1 MAAKKKIEIVL
12 DVDGKPIDVVIDKT
26 LNLQQQAKALTAELR
41 RTSDPEAFKILS
53 NRLGDVN
60 DGLAITNAK
69 SKDLF
74 TSLSMLPGP
83 VGDFFSQLS
92 GSVDLLKTFSSFSL
106 KDLSFQLGET
116 AADIADIGKNLVST
130 TAAQV
135 ENAAATEAQVVAVEE
150 LAVAEATATVST
162 EAHVAATEAE
172 VVATEAAEVATIGL
186 GTALKAIGI
195 GLLIA
200 GIAALVAYW
209 DKLVDAITGATD
221 VTRAYDDAQKQVTKD
236 VSDFNVKL
244 FEVNAS
250 IDAAKK
256 GTMSKTDALKD
267 YNDKLGKTIGY
278 AGSLEQAEALMASNT
293 STVIESIKLR
303 AQAQIFY
310 AKSAEASAK
319 MISGEGLEP
328 DFWDQALNYIKTGG
342 NFALL
347 GSANIETYSE
357 NIAKNLKTS
366 KDFAAEGDKLIN
378 QAIENDLKLK
388 KGLAKPPEVKGAET
402 KTKTVK
408 DDNQRLLDLAKKYE
422 ADLISIQTKGDRER
436 QVQDIKNAADAEK
449 REVGKL
455 EGITKENEKVRSK
468 LLIDIETAAEGKLT
482 KLREGWADEDLK
494 QRETYLKKISDLQ
507 IKANEDNYAL
517 QTEALNKQ
525 LVLDIA
531 AWNKEVEE
539 FNKKNEKIQISE
551 EQQKAYI
558 IALRKSTQDQIQ
570 KITDEGIIKSIQKN
584 AQVGNFTLQN
594 VLDVATQ
601 FQGDLINQ
609 ISNLPKDFF
618 GVFFGSTKKQMQ
630 NLFAETTRMEVYY
643 YDERGKRIE
652 KVLDSEIKFAEEA
665 YRKKEKQIKKEV
677 ADAEERNQIVTINR
691 KTGVKSEWLSDEKL
705 AEFKI
710 LKQKE
715 LLDAYIEYANK
726 KMAYDKLM
734 QDSEYAVTDAVVQ
747 NFEKTSALI
756 NALSQIKDAQWTA
769 DAQRFDDQLALYEED
784 SDEYK
789 KILKEKRAA
798 EEEYL
803 KQVKKMQIA
812 AALVDAGVSIA
823 RVIIDTQRAIIAF
836 SASVAPLGPAGVPL
850 AAAYAIQSK
859 IGAALAIATIT
870 ASGIAKIKNINSQQA
885 STDTGDSA
893 GGTNM
898 GRGYAE
904 GGYIEGPRHAG
915 GGVMINAE
923 GGEAVMTRGAVTM
936 FGPMLSAMN
945 QMGGGTSFTKGAVG
959 MARPDN
965 PEVKNVPLQN
975 STQIIK
981 TYVVESELTS
991 AQQRQARLKDLST
1004 L

>member
-1 MAAKKKIEIVL
+1 MAAKKKIEIVY
-12 DVDGKPIDVVIDKT
+12 DVDGKPIDVAIDKT
-26 LNLQQQAKALTAELR
+26 LNLKQQVRELTKEINKTKEGTKEFELLSAAMNDAKDNVDR
-41 RTSDPEAFKILS
+41 
-53 NRLGDVN
+53 V
-60 DGLAITNAK
+60 NAK
-69 SKDLF
+69 SREFFSTL
-74 TSLSMLPGP
+74 SLLPGP
-83 VGDFFSQLS
+83 IGDLAGKLDGAIS
-92 GSVDLLKTFSSFSL
+92 LLKTFSGFSL
-106 KDLSFQLGET
+106 KDIGTQLKGLGK
-116 AADIADIGKNLVST
+116 DIGEVIKNLLGLTV
-130 TAAQV
+130 AQ
-135 ENAAATEAQVVAVEE
+135 ETEA
-150 LAVAEATATVST
+150 
-162 EAHVAATEAE
+162 VAATEAAVANAANTAALE
-172 VVATEAAEVATIGL
+172 AETVATEQAAVATESFGNKLKALGRIGILAIIAAATYAIYKLVDAYNSLTAAQQAENEVAKKAAEMGAENITLLERIDTTIKKGNATQIEKNELVNKYNEKL
-186 GTALKAIGI
+186 GDTFGKVKDWKELE
-195 GLLIA
+195 
-200 GIAALVAYW
+200 
-209 DKLVDAITGATD
+209 DKLVDNLPRYVAYLQAKAKADAAYALVVEANKKIIEAELTD
-221 VTRAYDDAQKQVTKD
+221 PASLAGAYDVWSRGGILGFFYEGKQGTGEAIQKETIAKLNKGKSLLQGIAATAQTE
-236 VSDFNVKL
+236 L
-244 FEVNAS
+244 
-250 IDAAKK
+250 
-256 GTMSKTDALKD
+256 
-267 YNDKLGKTIGY
+267 DKLGK
-278 AGSLEQAEALMASNT
+278 
-293 STVIESIKLR
+293 
-303 AQAQIFY
+303 
-310 AKSAEASAK
+310 
-319 MISGEGLEP
+319 
-328 DFWDQALNYIKTGG
+328 
-342 NFALL
+342 
-347 GSANIETYSE
+347 
-357 NIAKNLKTS
+357 
-366 KDFAAEGDKLIN
+366 
-378 QAIENDLKLK
+378 DLKIK
-388 KGLAKPPEVKGAET
+388 APEVKGAET

-468 LLIDIETAAEGKLT
+468 ILIDIETAAEGKLT
-482 KLREGWADEDLK
+482 KLREGWAAEDLK

-517 QTEALNKQ
+517 QTQALNKQ
-525 LVLDIA
+525 LELDIA

-570 KITDEGIIKSIQKN
+570 KITDEGILKSIQKN
-584 AQVGNFTLQN
+584 AQIGNFTLQN

-677 ADAEERNQIVTINR
+677 ADAEERNQFVTINR
-691 KTGVKSEWLSDEKL
+691 KTGVASERLSDEKL

-715 LLDAYIEYANK
+715 LLDAYKQYADK

-823 RVIIDTQRAIIAF
+823 RVIIDTQRAIIAYK
-836 SASVAPLGPAGVPL
+836 ASVAALGPVGAGL
-850 AAAYAIQSK
+850 AASYAIQSK

-870 ASGIAKIKNINSQQA
+870 ASGIAKIKNINSQSA
-885 STDTGDSA
+885 STSTGDSA
-893 GGTNM
+893 GGGGTNM

-904 GGYIEGPRHAG
+904 GGMIEGPRHAG